1 MMKPKTIISA
11 VLLIFVAV
19 SAGFLVFK
27 ESTKSKKQTPAKN
40 APAAIPKDNAA
51 RDDVLI
57 VYFFH
62 GRARCKSCKIIEAFG
77 KKTLESRFADELKS
91 GRIVWRDIDL
101 DEPENRHFVQDY
113 QILSISLVISDM
125 HGKEQKQ
132 WKNLEQVWDLLNN
145 ENAFIDY
152 VQKEIEAWL

>member
-1 MMKPKTIISA
+1 MKPKTIIST

-27 ESTKSKKQTPAKN
+27 ESTKSKAQAPAKN
-40 APAAIPKDNAA
+40 TPAAISKDNAA

-77 KKTLESRFADELKS
+77 KKTLETRFAQELKS

-125 HGKEQKQ
+125 QGDKQTQ
-132 WKNLEQVWDLLNN
+132 WKNLEQVWDLLSD
-145 ENAFIDY
+145 ENAFENY
-152 VQKEIEAWL
+152 VQKEINAWL